1 MRTVQNTATLAYQ
14 SEPGT
19 TIATGVGPDVT
30 VPAFTDACNRVVT
43 ICKLITQNNDGIA
56 DNIASLTFGVTGNTK
71 SATNSVTVS
80 NVGRGQRG
88 RLREHHGAA
97 GRQPHGY

>member
-1 MRTVQNTATLAYQ
+1 MHNQATLSGTGLDNQ
-14 SEPGT
+14 TSENPG
-19 TIATGVGPDVT
+19 IDVPG
-30 VPAFTDACNRVVT
+30 VPAKCDRVVT

-80 NVGRGQRG
+80 NVVEGSEA
-88 RLREHHGAA
+88 LREHYGAA